1 MTAAISAG
9 ASRVPLTARWLGALG
24 ALPFFACALAS
35 TVLDGG
41 LQVEAMIALTAYG
54 AVILSFLGGIQWGLA
69 IAAGGGKFRRLSVSI
84 LPALF
89 AWGGLL
95 LPPGTG
101 ALVIAAALACVLLVD
116 IKASRNQEAPTWY
129 PKLRWPLTV
138 AAASALLL
146 GATLG

>member
-1 MTAAISAG
+1 
-9 ASRVPLTARWLGALG
+9 
-24 ALPFFACALAS
+24 
-35 TVLDGG
+35 
-41 LQVEAMIALTAYG
+41 MIALTAYG

-69 IAAGGGKFRRLSVSI
+69 IAAGGGNFRRLSVSI

-101 ALVIAAALACVLLVD
+101 ALVIAAVFACVLLVD
-116 IKASRNQEAPTWY
+116 IKASRNQEAPSWY

-138 AAASALLL
+138 VAASALLL
-146 GATLG
+146 GSTLG